1 MKVANFV
8 PVLVVLAL
16 LLTAIGG
23 SLDILKKDEF
33 MGLSKDHYW
42 NDGVFVL
49 LLAIL
54 AAVA

>member
-1 MKVANFV
+1 MKVADFV
-8 PVLVVLAL
+8 PFLVVLAL

-33 MGLSKDHYW
+33 MGLSKYHYW